1 MVVYNQ
7 RILVVDK
14 DINIRQALENMLT
27 ALGYKVFLASNGKE
41 ALLSFANNQPDL
53 VILDI
58 ILPKLDGYEVCRNI
72 RENSQIPIIILMAL
86 NNTSNQVLGLELG
99 ADDYIIK
106 PFSPTELE
114 ARIKSVLRRA
124 DLSLQKPK
132 KSEQKIFRIGNLAIN
147 LDKKAVLKN
156 DLRIKLTAT
165 EYSVFELLIEN
176 SGKSISRKKILENV
190 WGYTPERDIDARIVD
205 VHISRLRAKLEENP
219 GKPDF
224 IITVRGKG
232 YMFPEHCF

>member
-1 MVVYNQ
+1 VVVYNP

-41 ALLSFANNQPDL
+41 ALLSFTNNQPDL

-58 ILPKLDGYEVCRNI
+58 VLPKLDGYEVCRKI
-72 RENSQIPIIILMAL
+72 RDNSQVPLIILTAL

-114 ARIKSVLRRA
+114 ARIKSVLRRVN
-124 DLSLQKPK
+124 LTLQKPK
-132 KSEQKIFRIGNLAIN
+132 KSEHTNFQIGNLTIN
-147 LDKKAVLKN
+147 LDKKAVSKN

-205 VHISRLRAKLEENP
+205 VHISRLRAKIEETP

-224 IITVRGKG
+224 IVTVRGKG
-232 YMFPEHCF
+232 YMFPGHCF

>member
-1 MVVYNQ
+1 M
-7 RILVVDK
+7 R
-14 DINIRQALENMLT
+14 A
-27 ALGYKVFLASNGKE
+27 
-41 ALLSFANNQPDL
+41 FA
-53 VILDI
+53 
-58 ILPKLDGYEVCRNI
+58 
-72 RENSQIPIIILMAL
+72 NSQIPIIILTAL

>member
-27 ALGYKVFLASNGKE
+27 ALGYTVFLASNGKE

-72 RENSQIPIIILMAL
+72 RENSQIPIIILTAL